1 MTCPHRTISLRE
13 NGLHVCC
20 DCGTPV
26 GILDGRVRGY
36 LRAIDTLV
44 YTARRFAAVAR
55 HRRKDLYKQSFN
67 SLEVAAR
74 SLDAWYDE
82 PVLPAP
88 RRPGTTTHD
97 SRELR
102 KVAA

>member
-1 MTCPHRTISLRE
+1 MHCPHRTISLGE
-13 NGLHVCC
+13 NDIHYCR
-20 DCGTPV
+20 DCQTPV

-44 YTARRFAAVAR
+44 YTARRFAAVTR

-67 SLEVAAR
+67 SLEVATRA
-74 SLDAWYDE
+74 LDAWYDE

-88 RRPGTTTHD
+88 RRPQISKHD
-97 SRELR
+97 ERTVR
-102 KVAA
+102 RVAA